1 MAVYKYKYRQP
12 MLVGQNLND
21 AEGYVL
27 KLHEW
32 YLDESKRKEENEFN
46 VTFYYRRKTGQSNLH
61 STTTVKDNKLR
72 FVVNYWDKLFY
83 SQDGLTSITVVPDEM
98 SRLFNFGE
106 MGFNL
111 LRSYELFLINEC
123 ENSGKNHVAFL
134 EPFFIMDDK
143 KNELKSIPDEDAEGY
158 ITAAIRKFKDNKAFI
173 MIPFYERAHWILV
186 VIVPE
191 YRSVWYLNSKRDFNT
206 SATMF
211 DLIARA
217 YKNVAGIK
225 LTRIN
230 KKCHLQ
236 TGNEECGFYVC
247 YHMRLLS
254 ELQRQEAIIDDVPLT
269 KHRMDTV
276 RAGICQ
282 MIYDAANVKAK
293 K

>member
-21 AEGYVL
+21 AGGYVL

-83 SQDGLTSITVVPDEM
+83 SQDSLTSITVVPDEM

-206 SATMF
+206 STTMF

-230 KKCHLQ
+230 KK